1 RQMPSWRARG
11 LFVAGGATGG
21 ALAGTV
27 VFGLLYLGARN
38 APATETALP
47 QAAVD
52 NVFSQRYTNS
62 LHEPLFR
69 ELRLW
74 MGEEE
79 DDVRVVDFKGWWVE
93 TKESTN
99 LRATEGPAAPVLS
112 RLEPDTSLLVIAWR
126 AKESSWYRVY
136 CPTTGQKGYIDLEA
150 VRD

>member
-1 RQMPSWRARG
+1 
-11 LFVAGGATGG
+11 
-21 ALAGTV
+21 
-27 VFGLLYLGARN
+27 
-38 APATETALP
+38 LP

-99 LRATEGPAAPVLS
+99 LRATEGPAAPVRS
-112 RLEPDTSLLVIAWR
+112 RLEPDTSLPVMPWPAE
-126 AKESSWYRVY
+126 ESSWYRVY

-150 VRD
+150 VRDSEAPSE